1 MLSSAYTR
9 CVSACT
15 PLRVALSPSAS
26 PFPPRAHALAGTHHP
41 RCRQGLDLPKP
52 DPIPS
57 HPEAIRIA
65 RKARPGPRPR
75 NPFPFLKTE
84 TPKPPKAHLCHSQQT
99 GSNTACPRAFGEQL
113 HRAEHWNLLKNF
125 VFPVNW
131 REQKVM
137 ESNQKHIPRRQ
148 PGCQNGSSPQLQPHR
163 RRRVRLTGR
172 LGPRVRSGGRL
183 CLPGRAPRGQVSAGT
198 VQTAALPLDPAQ
210 GSGLDL

>member
-1 MLSSAYTR
+1 MPEYPPHYSHPISA
-9 CVSACT
+9 AT
-15 PLRVALSPSAS
+15 PLGCACCLQPTHTVFQHVHPSVWHCPLQQAPS
-26 PFPPRAHALAGTHHP
+26 LHGHTPWQVHITPGAV
-41 RCRQGLDLPKP
+41 QGLDLPKP

-65 RKARPGPRPR
+65 RKARPDPRPR
-75 NPFPFLKTE
+75 NPFLFLKTE
-84 TPKPPKAHLCHSQQT
+84 TPKPPKSHLCHSQQT

-148 PGCQNGSSPQLQPHR
+148 PGCQNGSSPELQPHR

-172 LGPRVRSGGRL
+172 LGPRVRSGDRL
-183 CLPGRAPRGQVSAGT
+183 CLPGEHRGAR
-198 VQTAALPLDPAQ
+198 
-210 GSGLDL
+210 